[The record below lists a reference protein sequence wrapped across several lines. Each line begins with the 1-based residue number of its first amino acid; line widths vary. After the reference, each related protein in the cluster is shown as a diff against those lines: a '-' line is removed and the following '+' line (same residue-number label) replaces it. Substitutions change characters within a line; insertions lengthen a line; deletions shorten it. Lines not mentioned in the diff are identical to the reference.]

1 MLTLVIGT
9 NRPNSKSIEIAKYY
23 QNILTEKN
31 VDFQTIDL
39 TQLPA
44 DFTETAL
51 YSNNGKNQVFNILRA
66 KIETGSKFLFF
77 IPEYN
82 GSFPGVLKA
91 FIDGQGYPNPLN
103 HKKAALVGFGDGT
116 MGGALAVSHF
126 TDILNYLGVSVLAQ
140 KIKIPSLKKN
150 FVEGQIT
157 DATLQKFINEQ
168 IDLFLKF

>member
-1 MLTLVIGT
+1 MLTLIIGT
-9 NRPNSKSIEIAKYY
+9 NRPNSKSVEIAKYY
-23 QNILTEKN
+23 QNILEAKSI
-31 VDFQTIDL
+31 DFQIIDL
-39 TQLPA
+39 ANLPA

-51 YSNNGKNQVFNILRA
+51 YGNNGKNERFNLLKS
-66 KIETGSKFLFF
+66 KIETGTKFLFF

-91 FIDGQGYPNPLN
+91 FMDGQGYPNPLN
-103 HKKAALVGFGDGT
+103 YKKAALVGFGDGA

-140 KIKIPSLKKN
+140 KIKIPALKRN
-150 FVEGQIT
+150 FVDGQIT
-157 DATLQKFINEQ
+157 DPTLQKFINEQ